1 MLPYWIE
8 ISPADLLQ
16 GTAVF
21 GMAVIIFSIRLLMP
35 TGRA

>member
-16 GTAVF
+16 GTAIF
-21 GMAVIIFSIRLLMP
+21 GMAVIILSIRLVLP
-35 TGRA
+35 TNRV